1 MSFSVDFI
9 NRSKSILLIWS
20 PKVACTTLHKWF
32 VEDICDINENRDAR
46 LVAHDRNL
54 YKYNESYE
62 EFKDFEAYFFVREP
76 IRRCISAYLN
86 KFVVHDG
93 KRILNINQ
101 LESFSKELILN
112 YNPSLLENYQGISFN
127 TYLEA
132 IKHCINI
139 NKIDDHFNKQV
150 NIKKFDNL
158 KKNCKLHLIN
168 IDNLNEELPK
178 INLKY
183 NVKPK
188 NYEQLNKTKYENDSI
203 YMDITNILSND
214 LSLNQISINNFYYS
228 FKTIYNL
235 YESDF
240 MLLNDIL

>member
-9 NRSKSILLIWS
+9 NRPKSILLIWS

-32 VEDICDINENRDAR
+32 IEDICNINEDKDAR
-46 LVAHDRNL
+46 IVANERNI

-62 EFKDFEAYFFVREP
+62 EFKGFDAYFFVREP

-93 KRILNINQ
+93 KRILNANQ

-112 YNPSLLENYQGISFN
+112 YDPNLLENYKGISFN
-127 TYLEA
+127 TFLEA
-132 IKHCINI
+132 IKKGINI

-150 NIKKFDNL
+150 NINKFNNL
-158 KKNCKLHLIN
+158 KRNCKLHLIN

-188 NYEQLNKTKYENDSI
+188 NYEHLNKTKYENDSI
-203 YMDITNILSND
+203 YIDVTNTLSND
-214 LSLNQISINNFYYS
+214 LSLNNISVNNFYNA
-228 FKTIYNL
+228 FKIIYNI

-240 MLLNDIL
+240 RLLNDVL